1 MGFSFFLIYLFILI
15 NFFLGGG
22 GGQKWVKPKRREM
35 KTNIKVLNDKD

>member
-22 GGQKWVKPKRREM
+22 GAKMGKTKKKRDE
-35 KTNIKVLNDKD
+35 DKH

>member
-15 NFFLGGG
+15 NFFWGG